1 MLTLISN
8 FLRRWFSDE
17 EAQTLTEYALILVLI
32 AIVAIVAVT
41 GLGSKIKSIFT
52 TISSSMVGS

>member
-8 FLRRWFSDE
+8 YLRRWFRNE

-32 AIVAIVAVT
+32 AVVAILAVT
-41 GLGSKIKSIFT
+41 GLGTKVSAIFT
-52 TISSSMVGS
+52 KITTSLTS

>member
-8 FLRRWFSDE
+8 FLRRWFRDE

-41 GLGSKIKSIFT
+41 GLGTKVRDIFT
-52 TISSSMVGS
+52 HITNSMIS

>member
-1 MLTLISN
+1 MLALIAN
-8 FLRRWFSDE
+8 YLRRWFRDE

-41 GLGSKIKSIFT
+41 GLGTKIRDIFT
-52 TISSSMVGS
+52 TITNSLNS